1 MRNRMTDNS
10 DLVAFVRARLDEE
23 EDLARAAG
31 GEAWRCPAETP
42 GEIHD
47 RSGAIAFTLRTHGHD
62 YDRHI
67 VRQDPARTLQRI
79 ETNRVL
85 LDEYAEVAALDVDRP
100 QRDFASGRAFGLG
113 FVVRQLAAE
122 SAGHPDYQV
131 KWLPRFTQ

>member
-1 MRNRMTDNS
+1 MTDNS

-31 GEAWRCPAETP
+31 GERWRCPTDVP

-47 RSGAIAFTLRTHGHD
+47 RSGAIAFTLRAHGHD

-67 VRQDPARTLQRI
+67 ARQDPARTLQRI
-79 ETNRVL
+79 ETHRVL

-113 FVVRQLAAE
+113 FAVRQLAAE
-122 SAGHPDYQV
+122 NAGHPDYQV
-131 KWLPRFTQ
+131 KWLPRFIQ